1 MSLKDPL
8 RPTDEDEPNP
18 LLAAETEGEYE
29 ALVCER
35 MMQKSLA
42 VVKVFMGQSRV
53 PVFTKSVKVSTI
65 SQERTCYLYLSI
77 VGCFR
82 WKIKHTLCRKHFRE
96 MDPSI
101 TLLPLHRSRT

>member
-18 LLAAETEGEYE
+18 LLTAETEGEYE

-65 SQERTCYLYLSI
+65 SQERT
-77 VGCFR
+77 
-82 WKIKHTLCRKHFRE
+82 
-96 MDPSI
+96 
-101 TLLPLHRSRT
+101 